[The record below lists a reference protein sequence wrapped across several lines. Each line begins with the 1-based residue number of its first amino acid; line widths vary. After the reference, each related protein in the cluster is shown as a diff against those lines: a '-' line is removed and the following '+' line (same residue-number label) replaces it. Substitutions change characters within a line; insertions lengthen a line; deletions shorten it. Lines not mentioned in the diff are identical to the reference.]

1 MIQKLF
7 SPMTFPALP
16 AGQVTELLIGFTN
29 KGEQEMMVDSLE
41 ASLRYPMGEINILGL
56 KEL

>member
-7 SPMTFPALP
+7 LPITSPELP

-41 ASLRYPMGEINILGL
+41 ASLRYPMGETNILDLG
-56 KEL
+56 

>member
-1 MIQKLF
+1 
-7 SPMTFPALP
+7 MTFPALP